1 MQKGSP
7 VADALTLGDLLKQLG
22 GVAPSRIRWRP
33 RPGEATEKDVTA
45 IHDREDRL
53 YELIDGVLVEK
64 IMAYAESSL
73 ATWLCFLLQ
82 GFLEQ
87 HDLGLL
93 AGADGAVR
101 LWPGVV
107 RLPDVS
113 FVSWDKLPNRTIPDE
128 PIADLVPDLAV
139 EVLSKG
145 NTKGEMDR
153 KLRDYFLAGVRLV
166 WYVNPR
172 KRQVR
177 VYTAPDQSVVLDE
190 EGTLDG
196 GDVLPGLALPVREV
210 FKRLP
215 PKDAPRKGKPAKR
228 RKRNAGR

>member
-1 MQKGSP
+1 MRRNSP
-7 VADALTLGDLLKQLG
+7 IADAFTLGDLLEQLG
-22 GVAPSRIRWRP
+22 NVAPGRIRWRP
-33 RPGEATEKDVTA
+33 RPGEATEKDLLT

-64 IMAYAESSL
+64 DMGVPESSL
-73 ATWLCFLLQ
+73 ALWL
-82 GFLEQ
+82 GFLFQRFLES
-87 HDLGLL
+87 HDLGFLV
-93 AGADGAVR
+93 GSDGPFR
-101 LWPGVV
+101 LWPGLV
-107 RLPDVS
+107 RLPDVG

-128 PIADLVPDLAV
+128 PIAACVPDLAV

-145 NTKGEMDR
+145 ITKGEMDR
-153 KLRDYFLAGVRLV
+153 KLREYFLAGVRLV
-166 WYVNPR
+166 WYINPR

-177 VYTAPDQSVVLDE
+177 VYTAPDQSVVFDE

-215 PKDAPRKGKPAKR
+215 PKEAPRKGKPAKR
-228 RKRNAGR
+228 RKGNAGR